1 MSLEQFD
8 GGPVRQ
14 KVEGVTQQD
23 GLEARD
29 GLDPDD
35 VGDDLRLVSDHC
47 GVTYSQTIEKIHQ
60 DHHWNLKCIDSKNP
74 ISISNISN

>member
-29 GLDPDD
+29 GLHPDD
-35 VGDDLRLVSDHC
+35 VGDDFRLVSDDC
-47 GVTYSQTIEKIHQ
+47 GVAYSQTIEKIHQ
-60 DHHWNLKCIDSKNP
+60 NHH
-74 ISISNISN
+74 

>member
-14 KVEGVTQQD
+14 KVERVTQQD

-35 VGDDLRLVSDHC
+35 VGDDLRLVPDHC
-47 GVTYSQTIEKIHQ
+47 GVAYSQTIEKIHQ
-60 DHHWNLKCIDSKNP
+60 DHH
-74 ISISNISN
+74 

>member
-29 GLDPDD
+29 SLDPDD
-35 VGDDLRLVSDHC
+35 VGDDLRLVPDDR
-47 GVTYSQTIEKIHQ
+47 GVAYSQTIEKIHQ
-60 DHHWNLKCIDSKNP
+60 DHH
-74 ISISNISN
+74 

>member
-35 VGDDLRLVSDHC
+35 VGDDLRLVSDH
-47 GVTYSQTIEKIHQ
+47 GRVAHSQTIEKIHQ
-60 DHHWNLKCIDSKNP
+60 DHH
-74 ISISNISN
+74 

>member
-14 KVEGVTQQD
+14 KVEGVPQQD
-23 GLEARD
+23 GLEAGD

-35 VGDDLRLVSDHC
+35 VGDDLRLVPNHC
-47 GVTYSQTIEKIHQ
+47 GVAYSQTIEKIHQ
-60 DHHWNLKCIDSKNP
+60 DHH
-74 ISISNISN
+74 